1 MRAHGTMRVFSGGN
15 ETTMADNSA
24 SRVLRALA
32 ADGRLWW
39 TLLILPVALFLP
51 ALPIDETR
59 YLAVAWE
66 MRLHLDFL
74 VPHLNGAPYSD
85 KPPLL
90 FWLINVGWLFAGLHV
105 WAVRLGVL
113 AASFVSLILFR
124 RLVMRL
130 EPDAALASRAVTI
143 LFGIVFFAIFSSAIM
158 FDVLLATFVLLA
170 LHGALDWDAG
180 RWRRGL
186 ALLALGFGLG
196 ILTKGPVVLLDAGFA
211 LVLGPWWSDTARAS
225 KRRWYAMTGLAVLCG
240 AVIALAWAI
249 PAAFLGGEKYA
260 NAIFLRQT
268 VDRMANS
275 FAHRRPLWW
284 YFMVLPA
291 MVLPWTLAVRAP
303 WRAWRESFHISK
315 SVRFAVAWAAP
326 AFVAFCF
333 VSGKQPHYLL
343 PLLPALALYLAKVL
357 GADGACVR
365 GRAFGALLLL
375 AGAALAALP
384 YLAAHPQD
392 FAFVAK
398 MVAAGRLTPQFLRV
412 ICGIWPVWGVLAAI
426 VGLIVLFAR
435 RAHTSLRALALS
447 SAAAAALGM
456 LALAQGVGPY
466 VDVSVAAARIK
477 QDQDAARPI
486 VHLAWHHGLFE
497 FPGRL
502 TQPLPTV
509 DFGGLRA
516 WCAAHPDGEIVTFY
530 TKYPITA
537 KPELELPYRFGF
549 IRFWR
554 ASDLLAMPWP
564 AQAPAPD
571 AEETPED

>member
-1 MRAHGTMRVFSGGN
+1 MSDSSFARLLRRL
-15 ETTMADNSA
+15 AD
-24 SRVLRALA
+24 
-32 ADGRLWW
+32 DGRLWW
-39 TLLILPVALFLP
+39 IFLILPVALFLP

-90 FWLINVGWLFAGLHV
+90 FWLINVGWLFAGMHV

-113 AASFVSLILFR
+113 AASFASLVLFR
-124 RLVMRL
+124 RLVLRL
-130 EPDAALASRAVTI
+130 ESDAALASRAVTI

-196 ILTKGPVVLLDAGFA
+196 ILAKGPVVLLDAGFA
-211 LVLGPWWSDTARAS
+211 LLLGPWWSDTARAN

-240 AVIALAWAI
+240 AAIALAWAI
-249 PAAFLGGEKYA
+249 PAAIMGGEKYA

-291 MVLPWTLAVRAP
+291 MALPWTLAVRAP

-315 SVRFAVAWAAP
+315 SVCFAVAWAVP
-326 AFVAFCF
+326 AFAAFCL

-357 GADGACVR
+357 GAERAHLR
-365 GRAFGALLLL
+365 GRLFGALLVI
-375 AGAALAALP
+375 AGIAFAVLP
-384 YLAAHPQD
+384 HVAAHPQD
-392 FAFVAK
+392 YAFVADRL
-398 MVAAGRLTPQFLRV
+398 AAGKLTPQFLHV
-412 ICGIWPVWGVLAAI
+412 ISGIWPVWGMLAAV
-426 VGLIVLFAR
+426 VGLIVLFGR
-435 RAHTSLRALALS
+435 GVHTSLRALALS
-447 SAAAAALGM
+447 CAATAAIGM

-477 QDQDAARPI
+477 QDQDAGRPI
-486 VHLAWHHGLFE
+486 AHLAWHHGLFE
-497 FPGRL
+497 FAGKL
-502 TQPLPTV
+502 TQPLPKV
-509 DFGGLRA
+509 DFGQLRD

-537 KPELELPYRFGF
+537 KPEIELPYRFGF

-554 ASDLLAMPWP
+554 AADLLAMQWP
-564 AQAPAPD
+564 TQAPVPEAD
-571 AEETPED
+571 ETPED

>member
-1 MRAHGTMRVFSGGN
+1 MT
-15 ETTMADNSA
+15 DNSI
-24 SRVLRALA
+24 SRFLRSIA

-39 TLLILPVALFLP
+39 LLLLLPVVLFLP

-90 FWLINVGWLFAGLHV
+90 FWLINFGWLFAGLHV

-113 AASFVSLILFR
+113 AASFASLLLFE
-124 RLVMRL
+124 RLVLRL
-130 EPDAALASRAVTI
+130 QPDASLARRAVII
-143 LFGIVFFAIFSSAIM
+143 LFGIVYFAIFSGAIM
-158 FDVLLATFVLLA
+158 FDVLLTTFALLA
-170 LHGALDWDAG
+170 LHGALDWDAL

-186 ALLALGFGLG
+186 ILLALGFGLG

-211 LVLGPWWSDTARAS
+211 LVFGPWWSETARAN
-225 KRRWYAMTGLAVLCG
+225 KRRWYAMTGLAVLGG
-240 AVIALAWAI
+240 AVIALAWAV
-249 PAAFLGGEKYA
+249 PAAIMGGEKYA
-260 NAIFLRQT
+260 DAIFLRQT

-275 FAHRRPLWW
+275 FAHRRPVWW

-315 SVRFAVAWAAP
+315 SARFATAWAVP
-326 AFVAFCF
+326 AFVAFCL

-343 PLLPALALYLAKVL
+343 PLLPALALYLANLL
-357 GADGACVR
+357 GADGARLR
-365 GRAFGALLLL
+365 GHLFGALLLV
-375 AGAALAALP
+375 AGLALAALP
-384 YLAAHPQD
+384 YLAAHAQGIAPL
-392 FAFVAK
+392 ARPI
-398 MVAAGRLTPQFLRV
+398 GERHLTPEFLHV
-412 ICGIWPVWGVLAAI
+412 GAGIWPAWGALTACIGLLVLC
-426 VGLIVLFAR
+426 VRG
-435 RAHTSLRALALS
+435 AHASLRALALAS
-447 SAAAAALGM
+447 TAAVALGM

-466 VDVSVAAARIK
+466 VDVSVAATRIK
-477 QDQDAARPI
+477 HDQDSGRPI
-486 VHLAWHHGLFE
+486 AHLAWHHGLFD

-502 TQPLPTV
+502 TQPLPKV
-509 DFGGLRA
+509 DFGELRA
-516 WCAAHPDGEIVTFY
+516 WCAAHPNGEIVTFY
-530 TKYPITA
+530 SKYPITA
-537 KPELELPYRFGF
+537 KPELKLPYRFGF

-564 AQAPAPD
+564 ARGQAPAMDLDD
-571 AEETPED
+571 APED